1 MNFSTKLML
10 LILISTHV
18 HGQPSSDSAE
28 VGFDALKLL
37 VGTWKVQGSET
48 DFRIQFELTANETVL
63 METWLSKGKKH
74 SLTVYHLDGKR
85 LMATHYCPQGNQPR
99 LVMSGSFKEGK
110 IEFEYLDATNLGS
123 IEDSHQHHLAFV
135 MPKGFKHIERI
146 ESYLTANKEN
156 TDQLVLERDQ

>member
-1 MNFSTKLML
+1 MNFATKLIFL
-10 LILISTHV
+10 LLISTHV
-18 HGQPSSDSAE
+18 HGQPNSDSAE
-28 VGFDALKLL
+28 VGFGALKQL
-37 VGTWKVQGSET
+37 VGTWKVQGSES

-63 METWLSKGKKH
+63 METWLSKGNKH

-99 LVMSGSFKEGK
+99 LVMSGSSKAGK

-135 MPKGFKHIERI
+135 IPEGAKHIERI
-146 ESYLTANKEN
+146 ESYLNSNKEN
-156 TDQLVLERDQ
+156 IDKLVLERDQ